1 MQSPNSAE
9 HFTVLLAEAVD
20 ALVSDAAGRYIDG
33 TFGRG
38 GHSSLIVE
46 RLTEQGRLL
55 AIDKDEQA
63 IDAAAVLF
71 PDEARFEIAR
81 ASFADMAE
89 LCEERQWQGKVDGVL
104 LDLGVS
110 SPQLDQAERGFSFM
124 NDGPLDM
131 RMDTSKGV
139 SAAEWIN
146 TVEIAE
152 MIRVFRDYGE
162 ERFAKRIANAIVERR
177 EERPFERTL
186 DFAKVVAEANPAWEK
201 NKNPA
206 TRVFQAVRICVNNEL
221 GDLEAALEQAL
232 DVLAVGGHL
241 VVISFHSLEDRIV
254 KRFIKHHEKGDT
266 LPRGVPVTDDMLNKR
281 LKSMGK
287 AQRAS
292 SAEVDENVR
301 SRSAIMRVARKLK

>member
-1 MQSPNSAE
+1 MSSPNSAQ
-9 HFTVLLAEAVD
+9 HFTVLLQEAVD
-20 ALVSDAAGRYIDG
+20 ALVVDAGGRYIDG

-38 GHSSLIVE
+38 GHSNLIVKS
-46 RLTEQGRLL
+46 LNEQGQLL

-63 IDAAAVLF
+63 IVAANELF
-71 PDEARFEIAR
+71 ADDSRFEIAR
-81 ASFADMAE
+81 TSFADLQE
-89 LCEERQWQGKVDGVL
+89 LCIARNWQGKLSGVL

-146 TVEIAE
+146 TVDIAE
-152 MIRVFRDYGE
+152 MIRAFRDYGE
-162 ERFAKRIANAIVERR
+162 ERFAKRIATAIVERR
-177 EERPFERTL
+177 QDQPFERTL

-232 DVLAVGGHL
+232 EMLAIDGRL

-266 LPRGVPVTDDMLNKR
+266 LPKGLPITDDMLNKR
-281 LKSMGK
+281 LKNIGK

-292 SAEVDENVR
+292 RDEVDENVR

>member
-1 MQSPNSAE
+1 MSSPNSDL
-9 HFTVLLAEAVD
+9 HFTVLLQEAVD
-20 ALVSDAAGRYIDG
+20 ALVVDAGGRYIDG

-38 GHSSLIVE
+38 GHSSLIVKS
-46 RLTEQGRLL
+46 LSEQGQLL

-63 IDAAAVLF
+63 IVAANELF
-71 PDEARFEIAR
+71 ADESRFEIAR
-81 ASFADMAE
+81 TSFAKLEE
-89 LCEERQWQGKVDGVL
+89 LCVARNWQGKLSGIL

-146 TVEIAE
+146 TVDVTE

-162 ERFAKRIANAIVERR
+162 ERFAKRIATAIVERR
-177 EERPFERTL
+177 EEQLFERTL

-232 DVLAVGGHL
+232 EMLAVDGRL

-266 LPRGVPVTDDMLNKR
+266 LPKGLPITDDMLNKR
-281 LKSMGK
+281 LKNICK

-292 SAEVDENVR
+292 SDEIDENVR

>member
-9 HFTVLLAEAVD
+9 HFTVLLSEAVD
-20 ALVSDAAGRYIDG
+20 ALVGDAAGRYIDG

-46 RLTEQGRLL
+46 RLSEQGRLL

-63 IDAAAVLF
+63 IDAAAALF
-71 PDEARFEIAR
+71 PDESRFEIAR
-81 ASFADMAE
+81 ASFADMAV

-131 RMDTSKGV
+131 RMDTSKGL

-146 TVEIAE
+146 TVDVAD

-162 ERFAKRIANAIVERR
+162 ERFAKRIANAIVARR
-177 EERPFERTL
+177 EEQPFERTL

-221 GDLEAALEQAL
+221 GDLESALEQAL
-232 DVLAVGGHL
+232 DMLAVGGHL
-241 VVISFHSLEDRIV
+241 VIISFHSLEDRIV
-254 KRFIKHHEKGDT
+254 KRFVKHHEKGDT
-266 LPRGVPVTDDMLNKR
+266 LPKGVPVTDDMLNKR
-281 LKSMGK
+281 LKHIGK

-292 SAEVDENVR
+292 STEIDENVR

>member
-1 MQSPNSAE
+1 MSSPNSDL
-9 HFTVLLAEAVD
+9 HFTVLLQEAVD
-20 ALVSDAAGRYIDG
+20 ALVVDAGGRYIDG

-38 GHSSLIVE
+38 GHSSLIVKS
-46 RLTEQGRLL
+46 LSEQGQLL

-63 IDAAAVLF
+63 IVAANELF
-71 PDEARFEIAR
+71 ADESRFEIAR
-81 ASFADMAE
+81 TSFAKLEE
-89 LCEERQWQGKVDGVL
+89 LCVARNWQGKLSGML

-146 TVEIAE
+146 TVDVTE

-162 ERFAKRIANAIVERR
+162 ERFAKRIATAIVERR
-177 EERPFERTL
+177 EEQLFERTL

-232 DVLAVGGHL
+232 EMLAVDGRL

-266 LPRGVPVTDDMLNKR
+266 LPKGLPITDDMLNKR
-281 LKSMGK
+281 LKNICK

-292 SAEVDENVR
+292 SDEIDENVR